1 MTKITEEQKLIAL
14 HTIDHL
20 YVRGRTNVA
29 SAVSLAAQVAN
40 GVKNPNKVRSVFL
53 LTDGVANVGYT
64 EAKDL
69 IELTKIFVE
78 SDHKQHTPPISLH
91 TFGYGR
97 EPDSQLLQKMARITP
112 GGSFYSVK
120 DNSQVASAFG
130 DAIGGIL
137 SVVAHNV
144 TLTISVPEEIDLIDV
159 YHDKKNLISDKVVQV
174 HLGDIYA
181 EETRDVLFEVTLACP
196 RSYKDTEV
204 FLSHATVQLS

>member
-1 MTKITEEQKLIAL
+1 LLLHELHHDDRFCLISFSDEARIEIPMMKVTEEQKLLAL

-20 YVRGRTNVA
+20 QVRGRTNIA

-69 IELTKIFVE
+69 LKLTKIFVE

-91 TFGYGR
+91 TFGYGQQ
-97 EPDSQLLQKMARITP
+97 PDSQLLQNMANATL

-120 DNSQVASAFG
+120 ECIRGCNRR
-130 DAIGGIL
+130 
-137 SVVAHNV
+137 H
-144 TLTISVPEEIDLIDV
+144 TISCCSQC
-159 YHDKKNLISDKVVQV
+159 YSYNFS
-174 HLGDIYA
+174 
-181 EETRDVLFEVTLACP
+181 TRD
-196 RSYKDTEV
+196 
-204 FLSHATVQLS
+204 